1 MNLHLLSFDFL
12 FLNLFTTKLMAIA
25 FIHPVPLLSRLLVF
39 IVCFA
44 IAGCSAP
51 KNHGDEVYKA
61 NCAGCHGAQLQ
72 GGAASAL
79 TKVVMKHGSDRSSIL
94 KTIREGIP
102 STEMMK
108 WDSTLSNN
116 DIEAVTDY
124 ILQVRAD
131 PQTVKVEDKPL
142 QVETKLYKLKIERII
157 SSGLNGPWGIEFVD
171 STHVLI
177 TGKTGE
183 LYWMVNG
190 KLDTQK
196 ISGLPKIYG
205 LDLYG
210 GLLDLALDPD
220 YAHNGWIYLAF
231 SSNPQN
237 TIDSTAP
244 GMTKIV
250 RGKLRGHQWTEE
262 EVLFQVNDSLLIRG
276 GTRWGCR
283 FLFDKQG
290 YLYFSIGDMNR
301 ADDSQI
307 LTRPSGKIY
316 RINSDGSIP
325 RDNPFYGNK
334 NYLQAIYSYGNR
346 NAQGLAQHPVTG
358 VIYESEHGPQGGDEL
373 NILKKGANYGWPVVT
388 FGIGYDGK
396 IISKD
401 TIKAGIE
408 PPITYWTPS
417 IAVSAI
423 EFVNSPL
430 FPRWQNNL
438 IVTALKFEEVRRLV
452 IDGARVSEQEIL
464 LKGYGRVRDVK
475 FGPDGALYVLTN
487 TPDGLLRITPL

>member
-1 MNLHLLSFDFL
+1 
-12 FLNLFTTKLMAIA
+12 
-25 FIHPVPLLSRLLVF
+25 
-39 IVCFA
+39 
-44 IAGCSAP
+44 
-51 KNHGDEVYKA
+51 
-61 NCAGCHGAQLQ
+61 
-72 GGAASAL
+72 
-79 TKVVMKHGSDRSSIL
+79 
-94 KTIREGIP
+94 
-102 STEMMK
+102 
-108 WDSTLSNN
+108 
-116 DIEAVTDY
+116 
-124 ILQVRAD
+124 
-131 PQTVKVEDKPL
+131 
-142 QVETKLYKLKIERII
+142 
-157 SSGLNGPWGIEFVD
+157 
-171 STHVLI
+171 
-177 TGKTGE
+177 
-183 LYWMVNG
+183 
-190 KLDTQK
+190 
-196 ISGLPKIYG
+196 
-205 LDLYG
+205 
-210 GLLDLALDPD
+210 
-220 YAHNGWIYLAF
+220 
-231 SSNPQN
+231 
-237 TIDSTAP
+237 
-244 GMTKIV
+244 
-250 RGKLRGHQWTEE
+250 
-262 EVLFQVNDSLLIRG
+262 
-276 GTRWGCR
+276 
-283 FLFDKQG
+283 LFDKQG